1 MSAAMQQLP
10 RMLGRFSAVP
20 LSTPRL
26 ALLAQARSLQ
36 PPATTRRRAVH
47 TTPIALSTT
56 TLPNILAGGP
66 TPPVVV
72 KRMTERGL
80 QLADGLII
88 PGPCIF
94 LEGEVLLW
102 DVPEADKWEN
112 MSEKEIRERFEVF
125 EVVVPRPGE

>member
-1 MSAAMQQLP
+1 
-10 RMLGRFSAVP
+10 
-20 LSTPRL
+20 
-26 ALLAQARSLQ
+26 
-36 PPATTRRRAVH
+36 
-47 TTPIALSTT
+47 
-56 TLPNILAGGP
+56 
-66 TPPVVV
+66 
-72 KRMTERGL
+72 MTERGL

-125 EVVVPRPGE
+125 EVVVPRPGEWHARLCACLKLTTAKKSCCLGRAKLLRCHRLPYEST